1 MLRKECLVLNEEAV
15 ERPMDDKGNVCL
27 IKVFVSDRGPVYEE
41 LPAIHKGEFTYELLS
56 SPGLTLNLAKGDL
69 IDIKDTNSPA
79 VVVKRGGNFC
89 INIYAGGVARGK
101 IEKLEAEVGELL
113 GGTLDG
119 VYKGNL
125 AFSVPSKNDI
135 NKIESVFNGFKEETG
150 IDWYYSNIYKNFNDL
165 DDDTLL
171 DWWIDD

>member
-1 MLRKECLVLNEEAV
+1 MSCWGA
-15 ERPMDDKGNVCL
+15 
-27 IKVFVSDRGPVYEE
+27 
-41 LPAIHKGEFTYELLS
+41 
-56 SPGLTLNLAKGDL
+56 
-69 IDIKDTNSPA
+69 
-79 VVVKRGGNFC
+79 
-89 INIYAGGVARGK
+89 
-101 IEKLEAEVGELL
+101 
-113 GGTLDG
+113 LDG